1 MEEIMSIKLVAID
14 LDGTLLTSQ
23 NEVSKENK
31 AAIQKAKEAGV
42 KVVLVT
48 GRPLKG
54 MLHILEECNLL
65 EEGDIG
71 LTYNGGL
78 VQWTHSG
85 ETLRQITHPK
95 EDVLDIYTLSED
107 LELPCNFIDLDTV
120 HEPRYPVD
128 KVSLYPS
135 IMTALPAK
143 EVDVK
148 DLPEDFPINKV
159 VFSWHAEELDEKIPL
174 IPEIYH
180 EKYTIF
186 KSRKNLLEILP
197 KSVDK
202 GKGLHLLSEI
212 LSIPVEEMMAI
223 GDEENDLAMV
233 QAAGIG
239 VAMGNATQ
247 IVKDAAQVI
256 TKTNDEHG
264 VAYAIEKYVLN

>member
-1 MEEIMSIKLVAID
+1 MSIKLVAVD

-23 NEVSKENK
+23 NQVSAENK
-31 AAIQKAKEAGV
+31 QAIQKAKEQGV

-54 MLHILEECNLL
+54 MLHILKECNLL

-85 ETLRQITHPK
+85 ETLRQIALPK
-95 EDVLDIYTLSED
+95 EDVLDVYALSEQ

-120 HEPRYPVD
+120 YEPRYPAG
-128 KVSLYPS
+128 KASLYPS
-135 IMTALPAK
+135 IMKALPSK
-143 EVDVK
+143 PIDVN
-148 DLPEDFPINKV
+148 DLPETFPINKIV
-159 VFSWHAEELDEKIPL
+159 MSWHAEELDEKIPL
-174 IPEIYH
+174 IPDLYH

-202 GKGLHLLSEI
+202 GKGLILLSEVLGI
-212 LSIPVEEMMAI
+212 SVDKMMAI
-223 GDEENDLAMV
+223 GDQENDLAMV
-233 QAAGIG
+233 QQAGFG

-247 IVKDAAQVI
+247 IVKDAAQFI

-264 VAYAIEKYVLN
+264 VAYAIEQYVLN